1 MVTRLQPN
9 QTDKP
14 LLEQIH
20 NLIALADPTEFTTE
34 LQNVVGL
41 LEAGNEVV
49 CTRPDSVMSPQEAA
63 DFLQVSRPYIYRLLD
78 RGVLP
83 FHAVGRDRRI
93 PADALF
99 NYATR
104 RDIGRK
110 QLAETFASAEQ
121 DRKALIAELAGLG

>member
-93 PADALF
+93 PSDALF